1 MSRGQKKGRPKAAKL
16 MWRELEF
23 RGVRDAK
30 NEADAAREPYE
41 EVSGTYGGEVGLKG
55 RPEEQ

>member
-1 MSRGQKKGRPKAAKL
+1 MSRGQEKRCAKVAKL